1 MSALADLVRPGMRI
15 ALADGTGSPR
25 TLTPELTALAR
36 RHGDLRL
43 LTGWL
48 PAPDPGLDPG
58 AFADARTLM
67 PGWGLRRHVDAGTLR
82 VLPVRMSAV
91 PALLAGSLRPDLLVA
106 TLVERPDGLRFGS
119 EVAWMRGLVEAG
131 VPVAAVVS
139 RTAPCADAGDPL
151 PDAAITVVAGTDD
164 GPAEVATPEPG
175 PVEAAIAAH
184 VAGLVPEGARV
195 QVGPGRL
202 GSAVLAA
209 LHVPVRVDS
218 GLLPESVVDL
228 DERGLLLAATATY
241 LVGTRRLYEWADGK
255 PLLGPVETVHD
266 PSRLAD
272 PLPAPL
278 IAVNTALEIDAD
290 GQVNVEGTATSV
302 MGGIGGHPDYAMAGS
317 RCPGGLSVVALAAA
331 HGGRPTLVERLS
343 RPVTTAGHD
352 VDVVVTEHGV
362 ADLRG
367 CDRAERRHA
376 LRALWGG

>member
-1 MSALADLVRPGMRI
+1 
-15 ALADGTGSPR
+15 
-25 TLTPELTALAR
+25 
-36 RHGDLRL
+36 
-43 LTGWL
+43 
-48 PAPDPGLDPG
+48 
-58 AFADARTLM
+58 
-67 PGWGLRRHVDAGTLR
+67 
-82 VLPVRMSAV
+82 
-91 PALLAGSLRPDLLVA
+91 
-106 TLVERPDGLRFGS
+106 
-119 EVAWMRGLVEAG
+119 
-131 VPVAAVVS
+131 
-139 RTAPCADAGDPL
+139 
-151 PDAAITVVAGTDD
+151 
-164 GPAEVATPEPG
+164 
-175 PVEAAIAAH
+175 
-184 VAGLVPEGARV
+184 
-195 QVGPGRL
+195 
-202 GSAVLAA
+202 
-209 LHVPVRVDS
+209 VDS

-255 PLLGPVETVHD
+255 PLLGPVEIVHD

-317 RCPGGLSVVALAAA
+317 RCPGGLSVVAVAAA
-331 HGGRPTLVERLS
+331 HDGRPTLVERLS

-376 LRALWGG
+376 LWALWGG